1 MHLQVRGKAPIAGV
15 PRDLNVLST
24 EERQDW
30 ELVAQVLKDEDH
42 APATKEESFWKA
54 YLRCKGGADETWEM
68 PAPQHATADTQSR
81 LTFGKRLHLSVP
93 HLTRVRGLFSMS
105 DVIFGLM
112 EKQRFQVLFFV
123 LFVFLLA
130 FVCGTIFY
138 YAGGYHGRDWCAT
151 T

>member
-1 MHLQVRGKAPIAGV
+1 M
-15 PRDLNVLST
+15 
-24 EERQDW
+24 
-30 ELVAQVLKDEDH
+30 
-42 APATKEESFWKA
+42 
-54 YLRCKGGADETWEM
+54 
-68 PAPQHATADTQSR
+68 
-81 LTFGKRLHLSVP
+81 HLSVP
-93 HLTRVRGLFSMS
+93 HLTRACGLFSMS